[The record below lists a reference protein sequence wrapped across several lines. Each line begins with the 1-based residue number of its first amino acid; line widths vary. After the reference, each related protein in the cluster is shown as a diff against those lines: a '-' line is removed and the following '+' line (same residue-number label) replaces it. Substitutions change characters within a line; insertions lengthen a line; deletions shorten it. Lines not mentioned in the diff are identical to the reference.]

1 MSRALTGDPEL
12 ARAREEVKAILSEEV
27 GRAGNIQSP
36 DFLAFMLGASTQ
48 EIRGLGCSHAER
60 AQLAAWLAPLN
71 EHKARACTHTASS
84 RARMYAMTPP
94 RHSPW
99 SLCGGCLRDF
109 FRMQGQLCQCFL
121 KADASSFRCR
131 ILSQ

>member
-12 ARAREEVKAILSEEV
+12 ARARKEVKAILSEEV

-36 DFLAFMLGASTQ
+36 DFLAIMLGASTQ

-71 EHKARACTHTASS
+71 EHKAKGLHAYRLIEGAYVCYDTPKKFSNGRCAASACETSFGCRANCAN
-84 RARMYAMTPP
+84 AY
-94 RHSPW
+94 
-99 SLCGGCLRDF
+99 
-109 FRMQGQLCQCFL
+109 
-121 KADASSFRCR
+121 
-131 ILSQ
+131 